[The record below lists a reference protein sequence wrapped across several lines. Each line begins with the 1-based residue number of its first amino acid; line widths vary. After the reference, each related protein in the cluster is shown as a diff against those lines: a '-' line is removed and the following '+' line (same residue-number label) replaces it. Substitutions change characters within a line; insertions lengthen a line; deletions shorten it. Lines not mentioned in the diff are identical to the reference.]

1 MNSPAHSPKGT
12 RSYGI
17 EDAALPPTVGSR
29 FQVLFHSP
37 HRGSFHLSL
46 TVLLRYRSSR
56 VFSLGAWSPQFPT
69 GLACPVVLR
78 NTGHQEP
85 AFVYGTLTRF
95 GGPSQTLRL
104 AASQLCAG
112 ALQPHPFGWF
122 GLLPFRSPLLRESSL
137 FLEVLRCF
145 SSLGSRSWLLPAA
158 RGHHPAWVSPFG
170 HPRFSACTRLP
181 EAFRSVPRPS
191 SALDAKASS
200 VSLLSLSPFF

>member
-1 MNSPAHSPKGT
+1 MRH
-12 RSYGI
+12 R
-17 EDAALPPTVGSR
+17 DAPLPPTVGSR

-56 VFSLGAWSPQFPT
+56 VFSLGAWSPRLPT

-78 NTGHQEP
+78 VACRPHA
-85 AFVYGTLTRF
+85 AFVYGTLTPF

-104 AASQLCAG
+104 AAWRRSAG
-112 ALQPHPFGWF
+112 ALQPRPSGRF
-122 GLLPFRSPLLRESSL
+122 GLFPFRSPLLGESSL
-137 FLEVLRCF
+137 FLGVLRCF
-145 SSLGSRSWLLPAA
+145 SSPGSPSYRRLIAVHGFGPV
-158 RGHHPAWVSPFG
+158 RVSPFG
-170 HPRFSACTRLP
+170 YPRFSACTRLP

-200 VSLLSLSPFF
+200 VSLLLLSPFF